1 MNKKRKKNSLT
12 FYRLKNRPWG
22 SREVQNWPKNSGD
35 LPHKNRKNPN
45 FHKFPKLGNF
55 FIENGKF
62 HIKKCKNF
70 ISSIGSF
77 RKLFLLI

>member
-1 MNKKRKKNSLT
+1 MKA
-12 FYRLKNRPWG
+12 
-22 SREVQNWPKNSGD
+22 
-35 LPHKNRKNPN
+35 NPN

-77 RKLFLLI
+77 RKLFLLILSTYLNLEDALKPVLILYNQIHFF